1 MGADIIIT
9 LIFGL
14 LDRAQAYATL
24 IAKAK
29 AENRDVTEAEV
40 DAAVAEYDASRASL
54 VAAIARARAA
64 EAAK

>member
-1 MGADIIIT
+1 MGADVIIT
-9 LIFGL
+9 LLFGL
-14 LDRAQAYATL
+14 LDRAQSYATL

-40 DAAVAEYDASRASL
+40 DAAIAEYDSSRASL

-64 EAAK
+64 G